1 MEWMDHMKSSEHL
14 SRYEEIAY
22 LIAKRIVSG
31 NIKENEKL
39 RGRSLL
45 SSEYNVSSETI
56 RKAMQ
61 LLSNYNVV
69 SVKERSGIY
78 VSSILDARAYIK
90 HFEHTRS
97 NKNIVK
103 ETEHL
108 LNEQAKINQ
117 QLEKKFK
124 QIVNTYEK
132 DVFPFSYFTYTIPK
146 NSIYIGQ
153 TFESLNIY
161 DHTNGMIIAYEINGD
176 LHQVPSPKTLVEP
189 DMILY
194 VLGDKSVKEKATQYL
209 GQTES

>member
-1 MEWMDHMKSSEHL
+1 MKTSEHL

-31 NIKENEKL
+31 EIKENDKL

-45 SSEYNVSSETI
+45 SSEYNVSSETV

-78 VSSILDARAYIK
+78 VSSMSHAKDYIK
-90 HFEHTRS
+90 HFEHHRS
-97 NKNIVK
+97 NKNIVL
-103 ETEHL
+103 ETKNL
-108 LNEQAKINQ
+108 LEQSYKINQ

-132 DVFPFSYFTYTIPK
+132 DVFPFQYFTCYIADDSKLINQTI
-146 NSIYIGQ
+146 
-153 TFESLNIY
+153 ESLDFYN
-161 DHTNGMIIAYEINGD
+161 HTGGLIFAIELDG
-176 LHQVPSPKTLVEP
+176 LLTQVPSPKTTITSQ
-189 DMILY
+189 MTLY
-194 VLGDKSVKEKATQYL
+194 ILGDKTVKDKTFML
-209 GQTES
+209 INK

>member
-132 DVFPFSYFTYTIPK
+132 DVFPFSYFTCEIPN
-146 NSIYIGQ
+146 NSLHLGQ
-153 TFESLNIY
+153 SFESLKIY
-161 DHTNGMIIAYEINGD
+161 DNTKGLIIAYEKEGD
-176 LHQVPSPKTLVEP
+176 LYQIPDPKTIIESG
-189 DMILY
+189 MTLY
-194 VLGDKSVKEKATQYL
+194 ILGDKKVKEQTIKYL
-209 GQTES
+209 K